1 MTAANGE
8 TAFHAIKHNLFDLCF
23 LDVHLPDISGLDI
36 MKKLRIVS
44 PGTRIVIMTGSEVT
58 DGMMK
63 SIEENAH
70 LLIAKPLELEQVKTF
85 VDKILTTGRPLYQDE
100 YGALRDDASFIKW
113 LASDNRKHERRF
125 IARNISYF
133 AIPPEGE
140 KSIDVLSACVIDI
153 SESGMCIRTNNPI
166 QPGHVLRLFDTP
178 AECTGIVRWSKN
190 AGTAESYWAGIQFL
204 SPEHLSHDLMFPG
217 SLLS

>member
-1 MTAANGE
+1 MSAANGV
-8 TAFHAIKHNLFDLCF
+8 TAIQAIKCNRFDLCF
-23 LDVHLPDISGLDI
+23 LDIHLPDVSGLDI

-70 LLIAKPLELEQVKTF
+70 LLITKPLELDQLKIV
-85 VDKILTTGRPLYQDE
+85 VDKILTTGRPFYRDD
-100 YGALRDDASFIKW
+100 YGAIKDHASFIKW
-113 LASDNRKHERRF
+113 LANDNRKHERRF

-133 AIPPEGE
+133 AVPPEGE
-140 KSIDVLSACVIDI
+140 NSIDVLSAWAIDI

-166 QPGHVLRLFDTP
+166 KPGHVLRLFDTP

-204 SPEHLSHDLMFPG
+204 SPEHLSHDLLSPG
-217 SLLS
+217 SLYS